1 MLVAVGSTNPVKAD
15 ATRQAFTQ
23 VWPASAAEVESVE
36 VRSEVSSQPMNDVEC
51 IVGARNRAILAREAS
66 DADYGVGIEGG
77 LVHVGGLWFDGGWVV
92 IVDREFREGLGG
104 TFRVPVPPEVIRR
117 IEHGAELA
125 DAVDEVLGVT
135 DTKYDPGHFGHM
147 TNGVVTRTHGYVD
160 AVAAALARFAHP
172 ALFR

>member
-1 MLVAVGSTNPVKAD
+1 MLVGVGSTNPVKAE

-23 VWPASAAEVESVE
+23 VWPTSAAEIEPVD
-36 VRSEVSSQPMNDVEC
+36 VRSGVSSQPMNDVEC
-51 IVGARNRAILAREAS
+51 IEGARNRAILAREVL

-77 LVHVGGLWFDGGWVV
+77 LVHVGGLWFNGGWVV

-104 TFRVPVPPEVIRR
+104 TFRVPVPTEVIRR

-125 DAVDEVLGVT
+125 EAMDAVLGVT
-135 DTKYDPGHFGHM
+135 DTKYGVGHFGHM

-172 ALFR
+172 SLFR